1 MLSKEEAS
9 AKLLELLPQRTIE
22 KVVEFGDLYIIQA
35 FHPDPQ
41 EGQYDPFFSVN
52 KETGEARDFSWIT
65 DGGPE
70 LERAFEEA

>member
-9 AKLLELLPQRTIE
+9 VKLLEALPERTIE
-22 KVVEFGDLYIIQA
+22 KVVDFDNFYVFQA
-35 FHPDPQ
+35 FHPDPI

-52 KETGEARDFSWIT
+52 KETGEVRDFSWIT